1 LFEWHLL
8 NKKKNIF
15 TVQQDLL
22 TFFVAH
28 GKNTLYKNNPPA
40 GPRNGRTDMIV

>member
-1 LFEWHLL
+1 M
-8 NKKKNIF
+8 
-15 TVQQDLL
+15 VQQDLL

-40 GPRNGRTDMIV
+40 GPRNADKMDVVILKKNAW